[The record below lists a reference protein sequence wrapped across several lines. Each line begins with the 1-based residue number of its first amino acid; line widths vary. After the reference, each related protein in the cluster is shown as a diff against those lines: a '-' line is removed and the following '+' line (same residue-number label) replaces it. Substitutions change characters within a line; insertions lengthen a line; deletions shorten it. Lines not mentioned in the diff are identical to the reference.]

1 MKLATKAEIAKL
13 AQHFNEKP
21 RTAAATAYVIDMPRI
36 LKVIAAKVK
45 VESEKHYKERKC
57 CKSQGKH

>member
-21 RTAAATAYVIDMPRI
+21 RTAAATAYVIDMPTELRRI
-36 LKVIAAKVK
+36 RSRVAA
-45 VESEKHYKERKC
+45 EAEAHRRARRAR
-57 CKSQGKH
+57 G